1 MILFRRDPNESTIRA
16 FYGAI
21 VAQARLP
28 YFYRDLGVPDTAMGR
43 FDMIVLHAVLVLRRM
58 QSEHAMEAVGQGV
71 FDTFCR
77 DMDHNLREMGVG
89 DLGVPRQMRRL
100 AEAFYGRARTYES
113 ALAAAD
119 DVALAAALARNI
131 FPDAAAPRG
140 VGPLA
145 AYVRAAVRSLAEQ
158 GETFV
163 RGDPRFPDPEWF
175 GASLLEAKPE

>member
-28 YFYRDLGVPDTAMGR
+28 CFYRDFGVPDTVMGR
-43 FDMIVLHAVLVLRRM
+43 FDMIVLHAVLVLRQM
-58 QSEHAMEAVGQGV
+58 QGAPAMGTIGQGV
-71 FDTFCR
+71 FDAFCR

-119 DVALAAALARNI
+119 DAALVAALARNI
-131 FPDAAAPRG
+131 FPDAAQPHGARR
-140 VGPLA
+140 LA
-145 AYVRAAVRSLAEQ
+145 AYMRAADRSLAEQ
-158 GETFV
+158 GEV
-163 RGDPRFPDPEWF
+163 LARGEPQFPNPERF
-175 GASLLEAKPE
+175 GASLLEAEPE